1 MVLISSY
8 LIASIFE
15 IKKFKTGLMYL
26 YLIMFAQVVFTIEF
40 LSLFKSISQIGIL
53 VLNTLVLAGT
63 IFFWQKKGKPL
74 YKPQFKQ
81 YFIKVFNAIKKDK
94 MLGVMGIGF
103 LFFIGITIFLC
114 ALVPVMEYDSLSYH
128 FNRAIIWTTQKSLAH
143 FDIADDRNINMA
155 INSEILYT
163 WFLTFVPKNWF
174 IRFFTFTDYI
184 FALIALSSFLEINN
198 FSMRKRLWTAFLF
211 TAIGGIT
218 VGASGVETNIMIG
231 ALALAGT
238 SLFQIGMKKSLV
250 SPIYFSALA
259 FALAVGAKTSIFFLL
274 PAIALILLFFIFKYQ
289 RQNAAKYLLIFTGFS
304 FLNFVLFASYNYVL
318 NFIEFGNV
326 MGTAGSISYHQMVG
340 GIKGY
345 ISGLIRHLVLLLDFS
360 GFSYAFYLEKAVF
373 AAQIKALNFMH
384 IPLDLN
390 VISSNQ
396 GRLNISLNDSVVGG
410 GVIGTFILLPCAIIA
425 ILKAVFC
432 KKSDRNK
439 LFALLAISIFISIA
453 VMSACIG
460 FMKFSSRFI
469 FSFLIFASPLLT
481 ISYIKSNKNI
491 FKYLILFYVL
501 SYFMVI
507 STHISPR
514 HFFNIIER
522 LKHGTSI
529 SKMRNTCLCS
539 TSTGFSGE
547 MSFCALRKEL
557 YKLPKGSHIGLFSDF
572 SNNTAIINLMN
583 FDGYKI
589 DILLHEKLHTYDLKN
604 YDYLVFS
611 SDKIMSSLIYNPQ
624 EILKNYYIKDKKV
637 QFVDPNKATC
647 LLTDNNQ
654 ILVTN
659 ENIKNTVPTKLNCVI
674 PYEILYKNGFY
685 KITQIIEKDNVEKKI
700 SIFKR

>member
-1 MVLISSY
+1 MVSVSSY
-8 LIASIFE
+8 LIASVFE
-15 IKKFKTGLMYL
+15 IKKFKTGLLYL
-26 YLIMFAQVVFTIEF
+26 YLIMFAQVVLTIEF
-40 LSLFKSISQIGIL
+40 LSLFKAISQVGIL
-53 VLNTLVLAGT
+53 VLNALVLSSAVL
-63 IFFWQKKGKPL
+63 FWQKKGKPL

-81 YFIKVFNAIKKDK
+81 YLIKVFNAIKKDK

-128 FNRAIIWTTQKSLAH
+128 FNRAIEWTVQKSLAH

-184 FALIALSSFLEINN
+184 FALIALSAFLEVNR

-238 SLFQIGMKKSLV
+238 CLFQIGAKKSLV
-250 SPIYFSALA
+250 SPVYFSALA

-289 RQNAAKYLLIFTGFS
+289 RQNVVKYLLIFTGFS
-304 FLNFVLFASYNYVL
+304 LLNFVLFAAYNYVL

-326 MGTAGSISYHQMVG
+326 MGSAPSIAYHQMVG
-340 GIKGY
+340 GVKGY
-345 ISGLIRHLVLLLDFS
+345 ISGLIRHFVLLLDFS

-373 AAQIKALNFMH
+373 AAQNKVLSFMH

-390 VISSNQ
+390 VITDNL
-396 GRLNISLNDSVVGG
+396 GLLNVSLNDSVVGG
-410 GVIGTFILLPCAIIA
+410 GVIGTFILLPCAVIA
-425 ILKAVFC
+425 IFKAIFC
-432 KKSDRNK
+432 GKSDRNK
-439 LFALLAISIFISIA
+439 LFALLAVSIFISIV

-460 FMKFSSRFI
+460 FMKFSARFI
-469 FSFLIFASPLLT
+469 FSFLIFASPLLA

-501 SYFMVI
+501 SYFIVI

-514 HFFNIIER
+514 HFFNITKK
-522 LKHGTSI
+522 LKQGTSI

-547 MSFCALRKEL
+547 MAFCALRKQL
-557 YKLPKGSHIGLFSDF
+557 YKLPKGSRIGLFSNF
-572 SNNTAIINLMN
+572 TNNVAIIKLMS

-589 DILLHEKLHTYDLKN
+589 DILLLEKIHTYDLKN

-611 SDKIMSSLIYNPQ
+611 NDKIMSSVIYNPQ
-624 EILKNYYIKDKKV
+624 EVIKNYTIKDKKL
-637 QFVDPNKATC
+637 QFVDPNKVAC
-647 LLTDNNQ
+647 VLTDVNQ
-654 ILVTN
+654 ILITD
-659 ENIKNTVPTKLNCVI
+659 ENYKNTVPNKLCCFV
-674 PYEILYKNGFY
+674 PYKILNKNGFH
-685 KITQIIEKDNVEKKI
+685 QIVQIVEKDNAEERI